1 MKKIRELFR
10 NTKLNIKFTSIIIL
24 FMVIPIGVLAGVL
37 FYVMEQNAV
46 QENMDYMEYTMQRNE
61 DGIKT
66 KIDSINMSTQFFL
79 SDDSLLQM
87 LNASAI
93 GGEISTADWLDFKN
107 NEVSALERLVDNNP
121 LLYGVRVY
129 AVNDSVQEMMPI
141 LYNASRMKKQ
151 EWSKQD
157 KYVGWNFDYTDN
169 IFNSYTMNQN
179 RKIISLDL

>member
-66 KIDSINMSTQFFL
+66 KIDSINMSTQFFPYDHRYHQRAKCIYDDYPRGGTL
-79 SDDSLLQM
+79 PAVLCVQLHYVSDHQPQAQPYLPAGRYFLDRGPGKHH
-87 LNASAI
+87 
-93 GGEISTADWLDFKN
+93 GGDDE
-107 NEVSALERLVDNNP
+107 
-121 LLYGVRVY
+121 
-129 AVNDSVQEMMPI
+129 
-141 LYNASRMKKQ
+141 
-151 EWSKQD
+151 
-157 KYVGWNFDYTDN
+157 
-169 IFNSYTMNQN
+169 
-179 RKIISLDL
+179 DL

>member
-66 KIDSINMSTQFFL
+66 KIDSINMSTQFFFP
-79 SDDSLLQM
+79 
-87 LNASAI
+87 ASNVECI
-93 GGEISTADWLDFKN
+93 CDWGRN
-107 NEVSALERLVDNNP
+107 
-121 LLYGVRVY
+121 LYGRL
-129 AVNDSVQEMMPI
+129 A
-141 LYNASRMKKQ
+141 
-151 EWSKQD
+151 
-157 KYVGWNFDYTDN
+157 GF
-169 IFNSYTMNQN
+169 
-179 RKIISLDL
+179 